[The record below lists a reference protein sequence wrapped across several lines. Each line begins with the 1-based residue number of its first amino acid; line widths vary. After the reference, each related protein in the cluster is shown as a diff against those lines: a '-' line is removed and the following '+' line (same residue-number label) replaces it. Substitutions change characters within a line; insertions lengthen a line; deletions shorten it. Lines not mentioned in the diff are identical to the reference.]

1 VRKEKNYL
9 PGIVVT
15 KADGRKVPFDAS
27 KIEASCIRAGATAA
41 LARKVVDQIERQ
53 LYDGITTREIYRMVL
68 AALVGQTDSPEIKH
82 RYRLKESIM
91 LMGPSEF
98 NFESFIARVLEEN
111 GYRIES
117 LRSKIRG
124 KCVDHEVDIVAISL
138 HYNNSRIM
146 VECKYHNFR
155 GTFTGIKESLYT
167 HARFLD
173 LRESNEIKFD
183 KEMLV
188 SNTQISQD
196 AVKYSSCVGQEVLS
210 WRYPPER
217 GLERLIEQKG
227 LYPLTILHLSPS
239 ELYAFSKMGVLVARD
254 ILNMDAK
261 KMSVQTGIAPDRISR
276 LQDQVKQF
284 TS

>member
-1 VRKEKNYL
+1 
-9 PGIVVT
+9 
-15 KADGRKVPFDAS
+15 
-27 KIEASCIRAGATAA
+27 
-41 LARKVVDQIERQ
+41 
-53 LYDGITTREIYRMVL
+53 MVL

-91 LMGPSEF
+91 LMGRSGF

-138 HYNNSRIM
+138 HYNSSRIM

-173 LRESNEIKFD
+173 LRENNEIKFD

-284 TS
+284 IS